1 MRIAHR
7 NRPGPYLPFI
17 TLADIAWQIIILFL
31 LASTFVKNDT
41 LKVTMPSAGSAGGP
55 AKAVTVEASEG
66 TLFVNRK
73 PLLLNEL
80 EAEVG
85 AYLLGAADDAQR
97 AVVVRAAD
105 DLTFQRN
112 ADILY
117 AIQKAGGIVVL
128 AEEERSGDRREDR
141 RAD

>member
-1 MRIAHR
+1 MRIAHH

-17 TLADIAWQIIILFL
+17 TLADIAWQIIISFMV
-31 LASTFVKNDT
+31 ASTFVPSDT
-41 LKVTMPSAGSAGGP
+41 PKVTMPSAGAAAGP
-55 AKAVTVEASEG
+55 DRTVTVEASEG

-73 PLLLNEL
+73 PIPLGEL
-80 EAEVG
+80 EAEISAHLAG
-85 AYLLGAADDAQR
+85 ATDDARR

-105 DLTFQRN
+105 DLSFQRN

-117 AIQKAGGIVVL
+117 IIQKAGGIVVL
-128 AEEERSGDRREDR
+128 AEEERKEDR